1 MLKAVRIIAG
11 ILFVLV
17 GLTWFFQGIGVLQG
31 SPMTGALRWAIYG
44 GLAAAFGVGLLTPRS
59 RR

>member
-1 MLKAVRIIAG
+1 VRTFRIIG
-11 ILFVLV
+11 GVLFVFV

-31 SPMTGALRWAIYG
+31 SPMTGQVRWAIYG